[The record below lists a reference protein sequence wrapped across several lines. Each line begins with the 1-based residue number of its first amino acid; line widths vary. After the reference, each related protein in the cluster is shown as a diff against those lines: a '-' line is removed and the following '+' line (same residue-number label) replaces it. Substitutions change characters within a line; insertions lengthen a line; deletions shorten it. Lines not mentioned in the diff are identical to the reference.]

1 MGLRE
6 VSTILWRERHLLE
19 LLLFKLEEEQ
29 LLLAAGRNRW
39 LPRATR
45 EVEMVLDEIK
55 QTELERAIEVE
66 RLAPELGLGRN
77 ASLRQLAEAA
87 PPPWSGMLSDHRQA
101 FLSLTEE
108 VAGLVQTNRELL
120 ARGQR
125 AVRDVMASMGE
136 GRAEVGAG
144 YGPGPGS
151 GVSPKTWHLGPGRP
165 MLIDEA
171 L

>member
-6 VSTILWRERHLLE
+6 ISTILWRERHLLE

-45 EVEMVLDEIK
+45 EVEMVLEEIK
-55 QTELERAIEVE
+55 HTELERAVEVE
-66 RLAPELGLGRN
+66 RVTRELALPDN
-77 ASLRQLAEAA
+77 PSLTQLSEAA
-87 PPPWSGMLSDHRQA
+87 PPPWQGMFTEHRQA

-125 AVRDVMASMGE
+125 AVQDVLASIGE
-136 GRAEVGAG
+136 SRSDVGPVG
-144 YGPGPGS
+144 YG
-151 GVSPKTWHLGPGRP
+151 VSRDLGPL
-165 MLIDEA
+165 LIDRA

>member
-1 MGLRE
+1 MCCDEEATMGLRE

-45 EVEMVLDEIK
+45 EVEMVLEEIK
-55 QTELERAIEVE
+55 HTELERAVEVD
-66 RLAPELGLGRN
+66 RIAPELGLPAN
-77 ASLRQLAEAA
+77 PSLRQLAEAA
-87 PPPWSGMLSDHRQA
+87 PPPWREMLTDHRQA

-108 VAGLVQTNRELL
+108 VSGLVQANRELL
-120 ARGQR
+120 GRGQR
-125 AVRDVMASMGE
+125 AVREVMASIGE
-136 GRAEVGAG
+136 AKTEAGAG
-144 YGPGPGS
+144 YGPGRD
-151 GVSPKTWHLGPGRP
+151 LGGAKPV
-165 MLIDEA
+165 LIDRS

>member
-39 LPRATR
+39 LARATR
-45 EVEMVLDEIK
+45 EVEMVLEEIRH
-55 QTELERAIEVE
+55 TELERAVEVE
-66 RLAPELGLGRN
+66 RVAPELGLPAN

-87 PPPWSGMLSDHRQA
+87 SPPWQEIFTDHRQT

-108 VAGLVQTNRELL
+108 VSDLVQANRELL

-125 AVRDVMASMGE
+125 AVREVMASLGE
-136 GRAEVGAG
+136 GRSDVGAG
-144 YGPGPGS
+144 YGPGREAGGAKP
-151 GVSPKTWHLGPGRP
+151 L
-165 MLIDEA
+165 LIDQA

>member
-45 EVEMVLDEIK
+45 EVEMVLEDIRH
-55 QTELERAIEVE
+55 TELERAVEVD
-66 RLAPELGLGRN
+66 RVAPELRLPAN
-77 ASLRQLAEAA
+77 ASLRQLTEAA
-87 PPPWSGMLSDHRQA
+87 PPPWQEMFADHRQA

-125 AVRDVMASMGE
+125 AVQEVMASLGDAKSE
-136 GRAEVGAG
+136 PGAG
-144 YGPGPGS
+144 YGPGRD
-151 GVSPKTWHLGPGRP
+151 LGGTKPL
-165 MLIDEA
+165 LIDRA

>member
-1 MGLRE
+1 MGCEEEATMGLRE

-39 LPRATR
+39 LARATR
-45 EVEMVLDEIK
+45 EVEMVLEEIK
-55 QTELERAIEVE
+55 HTELERALEVE
-66 RLAPELGLGRN
+66 RVAPELGLPAH

-87 PPPWSGMLSDHRQA
+87 PPPWQEILTDHRQM
-101 FLSLTEE
+101 FLSLTED
-108 VAGLVQTNRELL
+108 VSGLVQANRELL

-125 AVRDVMASMGE
+125 AVREVMASIGE
-136 GRAEVGAG
+136 GRSEAGTG
-144 YGPGPGS
+144 YGPGRDLG
-151 GVSPKTWHLGPGRP
+151 GVKPL
-165 MLIDEA
+165 LIDQA

>member
-1 MGLRE
+1 MCCDEEAIMGLRE

-45 EVEMVLDEIK
+45 EVEMVLEEIRH
-55 QTELERAIEVE
+55 TELERAVEVE
-66 RLAPELGLGRN
+66 RIAPELGLPAN
-77 ASLRQLAEAA
+77 ASLRQLGEVA
-87 PPPWSGMLSDHRQA
+87 PPPWQGMLAEHRQA

-108 VAGLVQTNRELL
+108 VSGLVQANRELL

-125 AVRDVMASMGE
+125 AVREVMASIGE
-136 GRAEVGAG
+136 ARTEVGAG
-144 YGPGPGS
+144 YGPGRD
-151 GVSPKTWHLGPGRP
+151 LGATKP
-165 MLIDEA
+165 MLIDRS